1 MEQLEG
7 SQATLRVDVDEM
19 KDQMGKIFD
28 MVQTLV
34 NNPQPT
40 VNASSS
46 QPWATYDKR
55 GQYFTWSLQWP
66 GRAISPRHAVEGVQ
80 LGQPVPTL
88 TTPAIGH
95 TEEEAAKKYK
105 ALEERL
111 KAIECF
117 SAFGLDAS
125 DMCLVPDVV
134 VPPKF
139 KTPNFEKYNG
149 LQCPKI
155 HLKRFCTK
163 MSAHVTNEKLMMH
176 VFQDSLSGASLDW
189 YMQLE
194 RLQGMSQ
201 KGGESFKE
209 YAQRWREVAARVQP
223 PLLEKELVD
232 TFMSTLLGLY
242 YEKMIGSISSNFSD
256 LVTIGEHVEE
266 GIKSGKIQ
274 GATSAQVGVKK
285 SYGGPPKKKEGE
297 TNAVSIGPSTR
308 PPFNLSYLQYPYI
321 LPYLLQKGMVEPKPL
336 APLVPPYPPFYDANA
351 KCEYHAGAPGHN
363 IESCKAFK
371 YKVQELLDRKLI
383 SFKEEGPNVKTNPLP
398 GHASFSVNAIEE
410 VEELELLKDVSQIK
424 TPLSVV
430 RESLIGYELFEK
442 LHSSCKDCV
451 MNPASCQGMKESLQK
466 LMDQGFVLI
475 GYSRKDADIV
485 VVESQ
490 GPGPFEIPY
499 QRVEV
504 QIPVKK
510 VDPMVFH
517 VPAPFS
523 FKSTKE
529 VPWNYL
535 PIVSIGGEPI
545 ANVEPVV
552 DNIARIGG
560 MTRSGRIFT
569 SDQPSKSAANAP
581 VEPLKRKAVEEFGME
596 VRQSKKMAPQED
608 VEEFLRIIQKSD
620 YKIIDQLG
628 QTPSKISMLS
638 LLLSSE
644 AHRDTL
650 LKILNEAH
658 VTKDITVDQFNGVV
672 ANIATS
678 RYLGFN
684 EDELPSD
691 GCNHNKAL
699 HISVK
704 CLDGILSK
712 VLVDTGS
719 SLNVMPK
726 TTLDKLASEGASMR
740 PSSLIVKAFDGSKRT
755 VMGEFDLPVL
765 ICQYYYLPITSTL
778 HQKLKFVA
786 NDKMIVVLGQE
797 DIMVSHL
804 SSFRYI
810 EADEKAIEKDRF
822 GLGYRPTT
830 KGTLGAA
837 QKKMGTLQEIFRSAD
852 FNYEGHVTML
862 DDEEEDVPNLVRRCA
877 PDEVLCNWKAWE
889 IPEVVFK

>member
-40 VNASSS
+40 GNASSS
-46 QPWATYDKR
+46 QPWATY
-55 GQYFTWSLQWP
+55 GMPHNFTPTEEVCNEIPSLEHVSIP
-66 GRAISPRHAVEGVQ
+66 VVNVVNASHGVSNGPEGAISPRHAVKGVQ
-80 LGQPVPTL
+80 MGQPVPTL
-88 TTPAIGH
+88 TTPAVGH
-95 TEEEAAKKYK
+95 NEEEAAKKYK

-111 KAIECF
+111 KAIEGF
-117 SAFGLDAS
+117 SAFGLDAL

-139 KTPNFEKYNG
+139 KTPDFEKYNG

-163 MSAHVTNEKLMMH
+163 MSAHVTDEKLMMH

-194 RLQGMSQ
+194 RVQIQTWKDLMEAFLTQYKYNIGVAPTRMQLQGMSQ

-232 TFMSTLLGLY
+232 TFMSTLLGMY

-256 LVTIGEHVEE
+256 LVTIGERVEE

-274 GATSAQVGVKK
+274 GTTSTQVGVKK
-285 SYGGPPKKKEGE
+285 SYGGPPRKKEGE

-308 PPFNLSYLQYPYI
+308 PPFQLPYLQYPYVATLAQGQHQQPAYPMHPPQQPLVVPPQGQPQQNKYPPKNQPGPRVNFERRVVRFDPVPMPYGQI

-336 APLVPPYPPFYDANA
+336 APLLSPYPPFYDANA

-383 SFKEEGPNVKTNPLP
+383 SFKEEGPNGPNVKTNPLP
-398 GHASFSVNAIEE
+398 GHASSSVNAIEE
-410 VEELELLKDVSQIK
+410 VEGLELLKDVSQIS

-442 LHSSCKDCV
+442 LHSGCKDCV
-451 MNPASCQGMKESLQK
+451 MNPASCQKMKESLQK

-475 GYSRKDADIV
+475 GYSRKDADIA

-490 GPGPFEIPY
+490 EPAPFEIPY

-504 QIPVKK
+504 QIHVKK
-510 VDPMVFH
+510 ADPMVFH

-535 PIVSIGGEPI
+535 PSVSVGGEPI
-545 ANVEPVV
+545 TNVEPVI
-552 DNIARIGG
+552 DNIAGIGG

-608 VEEFLRIIQKSD
+608 AEEFLRIIRKSD

-658 VTKDITVDQFNGVV
+658 VTKDITVDQFDGVV

-691 GCNHNKAL
+691 GRNHNKAL

-712 VLVDTGS
+712 VLV
-719 SLNVMPK
+719 
-726 TTLDKLASEGASMR
+726 
-740 PSSLIVKAFDGSKRT
+740 
-755 VMGEFDLPVL
+755 
-765 ICQYYYLPITSTL
+765 
-778 HQKLKFVA
+778 
-786 NDKMIVVLGQE
+786 
-797 DIMVSHL
+797 
-804 SSFRYI
+804 
-810 EADEKAIEKDRF
+810 
-822 GLGYRPTT
+822 
-830 KGTLGAA
+830 
-837 QKKMGTLQEIFRSAD
+837 
-852 FNYEGHVTML
+852 
-862 DDEEEDVPNLVRRCA
+862 
-877 PDEVLCNWKAWE
+877 
-889 IPEVVFK
+889 